1 LNNQIYE
8 IAQRQLNDYRST
20 EPGMCFSKKDFSLN
34 VEDAYA
40 VQDEITR
47 LRIDDGERVAG
58 YKVGCTGPG
67 TTKLFGMK
75 GPIRGTLFDTE
86 VHKDGVALD
95 ARSFCN
101 LAVEAEM
108 GIKIGAQGQIL
119 SVFPVIELHNFI
131 FRGPKKSLSELIANN
146 GLNKGMVLSKKSWE
160 KMPEMYKENSV
171 LSLEINGSV
180 VDSGNLWPMDGG
192 PLSSLSW
199 LNANLAKY
207 GLKCCGENIILGGTA
222 LGLYHIKPGD
232 TVDVKVNG
240 QSAVKC
246 FVSVLAA

>member
-1 LNNQIYE
+1 MNNQIYE

-180 VDSGNLWPMDGG
+180 VDSGSLWPMDGE

-207 GLKCCGENIILGGTA
+207 GLKYCDESIILGGTA

-232 TVDVKVNG
+232 TVNVKVNG

-246 FVSVLAA
+246 FVSLLAA

>member
-1 LNNQIYE
+1 MNNQIYE
-8 IAQRQLNDYRST
+8 IAQRQLNDYRSI

-207 GLKCCGENIILGGTA
+207 GLKYCGENIILGGTA

-232 TVDVKVNG
+232 TVNVKVDG

-246 FVSVLAA
+246 FVSLLAA

>member
-1 LNNQIYE
+1 
-8 IAQRQLNDYRST
+8 
-20 EPGMCFSKKDFSLN
+20 
-34 VEDAYA
+34 
-40 VQDEITR
+40 
-47 LRIDDGERVAG
+47 
-58 YKVGCTGPG
+58 
-67 TTKLFGMK
+67 MK

-207 GLKCCGENIILGGTA
+207 GLKYCGENIILGGTA

-246 FVSVLAA
+246 FVS

>member
-1 LNNQIYE
+1 
-8 IAQRQLNDYRST
+8 
-20 EPGMCFSKKDFSLN
+20 MCFSKKDFSLN

-207 GLKCCGENIILGGTA
+207 GLKYCGENIILGGTA

-232 TVDVKVNG
+232 TVNVKVNG

-246 FVSVLAA
+246 FVSLLAA

>member
-8 IAQRQLNDYRST
+8 IAQRQLNDYRSK

-207 GLKCCGENIILGGTA
+207 GLKYCGENIILGGTA

-232 TVDVKVNG
+232 TVNVKVNG

-246 FVSVLAA
+246 FVSLLAA

>member
-1 LNNQIYE
+1 
-8 IAQRQLNDYRST
+8 
-20 EPGMCFSKKDFSLN
+20 M
-34 VEDAYA
+34 
-40 VQDEITR
+40 
-47 LRIDDGERVAG
+47 
-58 YKVGCTGPG
+58 
-67 TTKLFGMK
+67 
-75 GPIRGTLFDTE
+75 
-86 VHKDGVALD
+86 
-95 ARSFCN
+95 
-101 LAVEAEM
+101 
-108 GIKIGAQGQIL
+108 
-119 SVFPVIELHNFI
+119 
-131 FRGPKKSLSELIANN
+131 SELIANN

-207 GLKCCGENIILGGTA
+207 GLKYCGENIILGGTA

-232 TVDVKVNG
+232 TVNVKVNG

-246 FVSVLAA
+246 FVSLLAA